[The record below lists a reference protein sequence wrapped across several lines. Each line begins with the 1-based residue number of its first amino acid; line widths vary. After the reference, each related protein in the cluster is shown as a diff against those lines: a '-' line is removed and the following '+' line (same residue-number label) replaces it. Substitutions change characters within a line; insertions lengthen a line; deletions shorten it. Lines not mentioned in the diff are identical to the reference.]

1 MFTAYSHPFFSLK
14 IGVNLANPL
23 VIVESKNFRWFSTG
37 FSKLSLSSFWCFS
50 QLLQSIRVRTAI
62 LRVPVETASP
72 ASGCAMDRKTA
83 RTERMNFN
91 AVRHHLSTFFKLIRP
106 AGHIVCSIC
115 HPNEYIHV

>member
-1 MFTAYSHPFFSLK
+1 MQNVADFFRV
-14 IGVNLANPL
+14 IEIVVNLANPL
-23 VIVESKNFRWFSTG
+23 VIVESKNFRRFSTG
-37 FSKLSLSSFWCFS
+37 SSKPSLSSFWRFS

-91 AVRHHLSTFFKLIRP
+91 AVSATFLHFSTDQACWTHCVLSL
-106 AGHIVCSIC
+106 SS
-115 HPNEYIHV
+115 